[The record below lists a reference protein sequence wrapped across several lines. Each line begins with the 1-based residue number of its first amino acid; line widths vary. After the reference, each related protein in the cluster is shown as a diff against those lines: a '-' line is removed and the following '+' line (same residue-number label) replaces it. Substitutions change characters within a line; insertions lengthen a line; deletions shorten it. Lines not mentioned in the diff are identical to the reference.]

1 VEKQY
6 STPKV
11 TIDLDEYN
19 RLKDIEFQAF
29 GILKGKIEV
38 KNTFVRSPNF
48 LLDPLA
54 KYGSGKGVIIGR
66 IKKEDFDFYFK
77 NLFNIDELI
86 INKGEGEK

>member
-1 VEKQY
+1 MEKQY

-19 RLKDIEFQAF
+19 RLKDIEYLVF
-29 GILKGKIEV
+29 GALKGKIET
-38 KNTFVRSPNF
+38 KNTFVK
-48 LLDPLA
+48 DP
-54 KYGSGKGVIIGR
+54 KYGGGKGVVIGR

-86 INKGEGEK
+86 IEEGEK

>member
-1 VEKQY
+1 MEKQY

-29 GILKGKIEV
+29 GILKGKIET
-38 KNTFVRSPNF
+38 KNIYARGPFT
-48 LLDPLA
+48 DPLA
-54 KYGSGKGVIIGR
+54 EYGDGKGVVIGR
-66 IKKEDFDFYFK
+66 IKKEDFDYFFK

-86 INKGEGEK
+86 INKGDEK